1 MINMLNISP
10 IFREV
15 QKFRQ
20 FWVSS
25 LVLIPA
31 VVILYGAYKQLVLG
45 QPFGNNPA
53 SDSTMVILTMIF
65 GFLFPLFIFSM
76 KLVTEVRSDGVYVRF
91 FPFHLAFKKFKYSD
105 IASYK
110 AVHYSALRDY
120 GGWGIRYGLNGK
132 AYNIS
137 GNDGIMLEFQNGKH
151 LLIGSQRTH
160 EFLLALEQSTRTA

>member
-1 MINMLNISP
+1 MLNKSTA
-10 IFREV
+10 FREV

-31 VVILYGAYKQLVLG
+31 VVTLYGAYKQLFLG

-53 SDSTMVILTMIF
+53 SDTTMVILTIIF

-76 KLVTEVRSDGVYVRF
+76 KMVTEVRSDGVYVRF
-91 FPFHLAFKKFKYSD
+91 FPFHLSFKKFGYAD
-105 IASYK
+105 IASYRS
-110 AVHYSALRDY
+110 VHYSALRDY
-120 GGWGIRYGLNGK
+120 GGWGVRYGRNGK

-137 GNDGIMLEFQNGKH
+137 GNDGIRLEFRNGKH

-160 EFLLALEQSTRTA
+160 EFLLALEQSARTA

>member
-1 MINMLNISP
+1 MLNNSP
-10 IFREV
+10 TFREV

-20 FWVSS
+20 FWITA

-31 VVILYGAYKQLVLG
+31 VVSVYGAYQQLVLG
-45 QPFGNNPA
+45 QPFGDNPA
-53 SDSTMVILTMIF
+53 SDNIMVILTFIF
-65 GFLFPLFIFSM
+65 GFLFPAFIFSM

-91 FPFHLAFKKFKYSD
+91 FPFHLSFKKFAYSE
-105 IASYK
+105 INSYK

-120 GGWGIRYGLNGK
+120 GGWGIRYGKNGK

-137 GNDGIMLEFQNGKH
+137 GNDGIMLEFSNGKH

-160 EFLLALEQSTRTA
+160 EFLLALEQNARTA

>member
-1 MINMLNISP
+1 MFNKDP
-10 IFREV
+10 TFREV

-31 VVILYGAYKQLVLG
+31 VVTLYGAYQQLFLG
-45 QPFGNNPA
+45 KPFGSNPA
-53 SDSTMVILTMIF
+53 SDNTMVAITIIF

-76 KLVTEVRSDGVYVRF
+76 KLVTEVRSNGVYVRF
-91 FPFHLAFKKFKYSD
+91 FPFHFSFKKFGYAD

-120 GGWGIRYGLNGK
+120 GGWGIRYGRNGK

-137 GNDGIMLEFQNGKH
+137 GNDGIMLEFTNGKH
-151 LLIGSQRTH
+151 LLIGSQRVH
-160 EFLLALEQSTRTA
+160 EFLMALDQNARTA